1 MQINAPLET
10 APVHYGPSS
19 IKVLFFN
26 IGGKKPAIRMHWHE
40 RMEILRVYE
49 GNLIVSVGNKTVTV
63 HAGEAA
69 IVPPRTPHMAETE
82 TGARYSA
89 VMFDVR
95 NFYNK
100 TEIGE
105 KLLRALF
112 EGRVSLKGIS
122 GNKEFIDALDTVS
135 KNISSD
141 VEAFSAMADLY
152 KFLAALF
159 KECVNDI
166 YTESSTD
173 RVMKE
178 IIGYLEDNFN
188 EEITTSDICKHF
200 GYTVTYFCKKFKS
213 YTGLSPMYYLKIYRM
228 EKAYSLMKKTNLKI
242 NEIALNCGFSDANYF
257 TRCFTAHFGFPPTK
271 YLKTQK

>member
-10 APVHYGPSS
+10 VPVHYGPSS

-26 IGGKKPAIRMHWHE
+26 IGSKKPAIRIHWHE
-40 RMEILRVYE
+40 RMELLRVYE
-49 GNLIVSVGNKTVTV
+49 GNLTVTVGNKTFTV
-63 HAGEAA
+63 NAGEAA

-82 TGARYSA
+82 TGARYCA

-105 KLLRALF
+105 KLLSALF
-112 EGRVSLKGIS
+112 EGRVNLKGVS
-122 GNKEFIDALDTVS
+122 SNKAFINALDGIS
-135 KNISSD
+135 KNASSD
-141 VEAFSAMADLY
+141 IEAFSAMADLY
-152 KFLAALF
+152 KFLEALF
-159 KECVNDI
+159 KECADDI
-166 YTESSTD
+166 YTQSSAD

-178 IIGYLEDNFN
+178 IIDYIEENFN
-188 EEITTSDICKHF
+188 EEITTSDLCKHF
-200 GYTVTYFCKKFKS
+200 GYTVPYFCKKFKG
-213 YTGLSPMYYLKIYRM
+213 YTGLTPMNYLKVYRM

-242 NEIALNCGFSDANYF
+242 NEIAFNCGFSDANYF

-271 YLKTQK
+271 YVKTQK